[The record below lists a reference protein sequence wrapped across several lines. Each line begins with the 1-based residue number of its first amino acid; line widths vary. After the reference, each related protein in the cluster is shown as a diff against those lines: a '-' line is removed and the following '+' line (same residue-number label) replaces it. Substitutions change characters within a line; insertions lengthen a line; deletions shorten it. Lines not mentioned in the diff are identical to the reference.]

1 MPDMVGRT
9 SIPFVSIA
17 DDDTGATDLG
27 DMIAQKGVRTVI
39 FIDLPTPQALV
50 EYASDAQA
58 VIVATRSR
66 SIDPDE
72 ARRKVADAI
81 ECLKPLRP
89 RVCQIKICATFDSTE
104 KGNIGPSADAA
115 MDALS
120 VDFIPVVA
128 ALPVNGRTTYMG
140 YQFVGEQILS
150 DSPMKDHP
158 LNPMRQPD
166 LVKWLGL
173 QTRRK
178 VGLANLHCVRQGPA
192 HLKRQLQDLARSGH
206 GMAIIDAVEQSD
218 LAAIAEAIE
227 DAPLLVG
234 SSGIGGEL
242 AERICD
248 CTPQAVQSIAPEGI
262 EGGVL
267 VVAGSCSK
275 RTREQIGH
283 AQEHGFVT
291 ARVDAAMLLS
301 DNADAR
307 SHTASISADVVDH
320 LAAGANVLVY
330 SSGDDAHVAE
340 IQGLGRAKGLSV
352 EQVGL
357 AVSNALASIAVS
369 AVRKA
374 GLRKLIVAGGE
385 TAGQVCRG
393 LGVAALEVGG
403 RIDPGVPWCVAR
415 GKTDLV
421 VVLKSGG
428 FGSEDF
434 FSKAAGQLDSLSGC

>member
-1 MPDMVGRT
+1 MVSPT
-9 SIPFVSIA
+9 SIPYVSIA

-27 DMIAQKGVRTVI
+27 DMIAQKGAATVI
-39 FIDLPTPQALV
+39 FIDLPTPQTLA
-50 EYASDAQA
+50 EYAGNAQA

-66 SIDPDE
+66 SIDPAE
-72 ARRKVADAI
+72 ARRKVKAAI

-104 KGNIGPSADAA
+104 KGNIGPSADVA
-115 MDALS
+115 MDALG

-140 YQFVGEQILS
+140 YQFVGEQLLS

-158 LNPMRQPD
+158 LNPMRQPN

-178 VGLANLHCVRQGPA
+178 VGLANLDCVRQGSA
-192 HLKRQLQDLARSGH
+192 HLKHRLQDLARHGH
-206 GMAIIDAVEQSD
+206 GMAIIDAIEQSD
-218 LAAIAEAIE
+218 LAVIAEAIE
-227 DAPLLVG
+227 DMPLLVG

-242 AERICD
+242 AHRL
-248 CTPQAVQSIAPEGI
+248 CTCSPQSVQSIAPDAL

-275 RTREQIGH
+275 RTQEQNRY
-283 AQEHGFVT
+283 AQEHGFLT
-291 ARVDAAMLLS
+291 SRVDAAVLLS
-301 DNADAR
+301 DKAEAR
-307 SHTASISADVVDH
+307 SHIESISAEVVDR
-320 LAAGANVLVY
+320 LAGGANVLVY
-330 SSGDDAHVAE
+330 SSGDDSHVAE
-340 IQGLGRAKGLSV
+340 VQSLGRTKGLSV

-357 AVSNALASIAVS
+357 VVSNALTSIAVA

-374 GLRKLIVAGGE
+374 RLRKLIVAGGE

-393 LGVAALEVGG
+393 LGVVALEVGG
-403 RIDPGVPWCVAR
+403 RIDPGVPWCIAK
-415 GKTDLV
+415 GKTVLA

-434 FSKAAGQLDSLSGC
+434 FPKAAGQLDALGGR